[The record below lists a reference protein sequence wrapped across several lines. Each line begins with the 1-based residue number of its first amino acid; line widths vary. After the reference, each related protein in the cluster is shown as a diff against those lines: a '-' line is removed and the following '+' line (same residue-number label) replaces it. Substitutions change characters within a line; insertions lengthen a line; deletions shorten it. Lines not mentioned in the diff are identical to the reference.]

1 MCDLK
6 NITLKIILHFCK
18 IVLYSLLLFHIYTY
32 VHYKLES
39 VNYKIKISQLIK
51 KKIKHQ
57 CLFMLYHFRYFTRDL
72 SICVSFNKLKISSVY
87 RKSFALFLVLL

>member
-51 KKIKHQ
+51 KKK
-57 CLFMLYHFRYFTRDL
+57 
-72 SICVSFNKLKISSVY
+72 
-87 RKSFALFLVLL
+87 

>member
-39 VNYKIKISQLIK
+39 VNYKIKISQLLK
-51 KKIKHQ
+51 NVKRQ
-57 CLFMLYHFRYFTRDL
+57 CLFMLYHFQYFTRDL

-87 RKSFALFLVLL
+87 HKSFALFLVLL